1 MSLGKFQ
8 RDWKN
13 VRQIWRDW
21 KNFEGFIRYW
31 KNFGKILDTGGILVR
46 LRDIGQSLRDIGR
59 FW

>member
-31 KNFGKILDTGGILVR
+31 KNFRWIDYVM
-46 LRDIGQSLRDIGR
+46 DE

>member
-1 MSLGKFQ
+1 M
-8 RDWKN
+8 
-13 VRQIWRDW
+13 
-21 KNFEGFIRYW
+21 EGLIRYW